1 MEGQG
6 LVVLGTEILVL
17 AVVIIESDTEE
28 EKFRETERE

>member
-17 AVVIIESDTEE
+17 AVVIIELETEE
-28 EKFRETERE
+28 EKFRETEQE